1 MSRICVYL
9 GSREGNSPTFRQAAN
24 ALGTAL
30 VQRGHTLVYGGARI
44 GLMGELANA
53 ALAAGGKVIGVMP
66 DHLVEREQAHFGL
79 TELIRV
85 PNMHERKAT
94 MAANADAFIALPG
107 GIGTF
112 EELFEIWTWG
122 FPTRRSSD
130 LELFEIRTW
139 GYLGLHDKPMG
150 LLDTESFYAPLLTF
164 LDSTVSHGFLAQT
177 TRDMLVDAP
186 TPSQLLEMLEEQI
199 P

>member
-9 GSREGNSPTFRQAAN
+9 GSREGNSPVFCQVARTLGAAL
-24 ALGTAL
+24 AA
-30 VQRGHTLVYGGARI
+30 RGHTLVYGGARI

-53 ALAAGGKVIGVMP
+53 ALEADGKVIGVMP

-122 FPTRRSSD
+122 
-130 LELFEIRTW
+130 
-139 GYLGLHDKPMG
+139 YLGLHDKPMG
-150 LLDTESFYAPLLTF
+150 LLDTEGFYAPLLTF
-164 LDSTVSHGFLAQT
+164 LDNTVSHGFLAQA
-177 TRDMLVDAP
+177 TRNMLVDAP
-186 TPSQLLEMLEEQI
+186 TPIQLLEMLEEQLQ
-199 P
+199 

>member
-1 MSRICVYL
+1 MARICVYL
-9 GSREGNSPTFRQAAN
+9 GSREGNTPAFRQAAN
-24 ALGTAL
+24 TLGTAIAD
-30 VQRGHTLVYGGARI
+30 RGHTLVYGGARI
-44 GLMGELANA
+44 GLMGALANA
-53 ALAAGGKVIGVMP
+53 TLDAGGKVIGVMP

-122 FPTRRSSD
+122 
-130 LELFEIRTW
+130 
-139 GYLGLHDKPMG
+139 YLGLHEKPMG
-150 LLDTESFYAPLLTF
+150 LLDTDSFYAPLLTF

-177 TRDMLVDAP
+177 TRDMLMDAP
-186 TPSQLLEMLEEQI
+186 TPNQLLAALETQLDSA
-199 P
+199 

>member
-9 GSREGNSPTFRQAAN
+9 GSREGNSPVFCQVARTLGAAL
-24 ALGTAL
+24 AA
-30 VQRGHTLVYGGARI
+30 RGHTLVYGGARI

-53 ALAAGGKVIGVMP
+53 ALEAGGKVIGVMP

-122 FPTRRSSD
+122 
-130 LELFEIRTW
+130 
-139 GYLGLHDKPMG
+139 YLGLHDKPMG
-150 LLDTESFYAPLLTF
+150 LLDTEGFYAPLLTF
-164 LDSTVSHGFLAQT
+164 LDNTVSHGFLAQT

-186 TPSQLLEMLEEQI
+186 TPIQLLEMLEGQLQ
-199 P
+199 